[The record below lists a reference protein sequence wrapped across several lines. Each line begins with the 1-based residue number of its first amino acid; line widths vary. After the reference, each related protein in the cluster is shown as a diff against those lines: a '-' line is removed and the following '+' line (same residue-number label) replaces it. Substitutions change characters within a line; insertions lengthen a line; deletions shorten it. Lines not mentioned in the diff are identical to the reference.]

1 MRCAHATR
9 YSSKQVS
16 GDVRKLQHS
25 TSDAGANKTKTK
37 QDKLQPV
44 YLNQKAVCEPW
55 PPASSPVKPH
65 NNHFVF
71 QFSWAISL
79 FSQALFSGFSIPSK
93 VFNELNIHSMG
104 VPVSGKIR

>member
-1 MRCAHATR
+1 MRAHTTR
-9 YSSKQVS
+9 CSSKQVS

-25 TSDAGANKTKTK
+25 TSDAGANKTK

-44 YLNQKAVCEPW
+44 HLNQKAVCEPW
-55 PPASSPVKPH
+55 PPGSSPAKPH

-71 QFSWAISL
+71 QFSRAISL
-79 FSQALFSGFSIPSK
+79 FSQALFSGFGAPSK
-93 VFNELNIHSMG
+93 VFNELNIHSVG